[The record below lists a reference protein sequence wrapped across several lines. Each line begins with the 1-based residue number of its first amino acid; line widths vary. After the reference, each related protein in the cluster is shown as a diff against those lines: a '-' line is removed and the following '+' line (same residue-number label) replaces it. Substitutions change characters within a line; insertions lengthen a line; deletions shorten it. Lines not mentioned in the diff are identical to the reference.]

1 MPDDKKEDAEALYQA
16 LSLGLM
22 FPVAIAVGY
31 FLGRWLDGLFH
42 TSPWMAV
49 AGTAIGVA
57 AAFVNLFRAGSESG
71 NED

>member
-1 MPDDKKEDAEALYQA
+1 MPDDKREDAEALYQA

-42 TSPWMAV
+42 TSPWLAV
-49 AGTAIGVA
+49 GGTALGVA
-57 AAFVNLFRAGSESG
+57 AAFVNLFRAGTSSDG
-71 NED
+71 TD